1 MAPIIIDTGIFDR
14 PILIQTDNQS
24 RIVREI
30 VIEEQNPII
39 IDTGIFD
46 RPILVQ
52 PKQFELS
59 ENSKQ
64 VSQRSYVVQEGDSE
78 VLVEEVVYEEFI
90 DEDDGADGERVVV
103 EEIVEEYID
112 ENGNVI
118 RKVSQGESSNDESV
132 VVEEV
137 VEEQP
142 VEIVEEKQTEAP
154 VQETENVVEEV
165 VEEVVSEP
173 KYIVVEEQ
181 EKPIIIDTGV
191 FDRPILIQSGV
202 EQQPKEVVVSQD
214 EPAECRGDTGCWWL
228 FHKPQATEVVEE
240 EEKPIIIDTGIF
252 DRPILVQ
259 SGVEQ
264 QPREVVVE
272 EEEKPIIIDTGIF
285 DRPILVQ
292 SGVEQQPRE
301 VVVEEEKPIIIDTGI
316 FDRPILVQSGV
327 EQQPREVVVAQ
338 DEPAECRGDTG
349 CWWLFYKPQATE
361 VIEEQPREVVVEEEE
376 KPIII
381 DTGIFDRPILVQS
394 GVEQQPREVV
404 IEEEEKPIII
414 DTGIFD
420 RPILVQSG
428 VEQQPRE
435 IVVAQDEPAEC
446 RGDTGCW
453 WLFTK
458 PETTVEVVEVPE
470 VAERS
475 VEVPEVVAVVPE
487 EKDDSV
493 LKVHCKLPLG
503 YEGKQWVPYANRSV
517 ECLTSLPLGIDFH
530 TPERQWV
537 PYANRSVEVLCAL
550 PLGYHPVEE
559 VKEVPAPAPA
569 PVEEAKERA
578 AAPVEAVPVAAENI
592 SNVKEVPADNADII
606 EQLKREIMIRDQLLK
621 KKDDELDELKNIVD
635 KKDNELKSQNTE
647 YQNLIRSNEELNHQL
662 TQLNIMNKKLQQNV
676 KSSGLVT
683 PPNEGERE
691 IEANNALLSCRLEN
705 AAIHNEIKLKNAE
718 IEKLTSRIVAL
729 NQQLARLTLSVDEE
743 QRKDRETISILRSKV
758 DGYLEKLVKL
768 NGQVSAL
775 TLLIDE
781 LKSNKEATAENSAP
795 ASTSNGNNAVAKKY
809 IYLSPESRQIITNIV
824 SRATQNKCN
833 ILWILA
839 LLFIF
844 FIFFLFKFVF
854 KV

>member
-14 PILIQTDNQS
+14 PILIQNDNVNQS
-24 RIVREI
+24 RIVKEI
-30 VIEEQNPII
+30 VIEEQKPVI

-46 RPILVQ
+46 RPILIQ

-78 VLVEEVVYEEFI
+78 VLVEEVVYEEYI
-90 DEDDGADGERVVV
+90 DEDDGADGERVIV
-103 EEIVEEYID
+103 EEIVEEYVD
-112 ENGNVI
+112 EN
-118 RKVSQGESSNDESV
+118 
-132 VVEEV
+132 
-137 VEEQP
+137 
-142 VEIVEEKQTEAP
+142 
-154 VQETENVVEEV
+154 
-165 VEEVVSEP
+165 
-173 KYIVVEEQ
+173 
-181 EKPIIIDTGV
+181 
-191 FDRPILIQSGV
+191 
-202 EQQPKEVVVSQD
+202 
-214 EPAECRGDTGCWWL
+214 
-228 FHKPQATEVVEE
+228 E

-264 QPREVVVE
+264 QQPREVVVAQGEPAECRGDTGCWWLFYKPQTTEVVEEQPREIVVVE

-301 VVVEEEKPIIIDTGI
+301 VVVVEEEESQSSLTLVSSTDQFLFNLVLNNNQEKPILVQSGVEQQQPREVVIAQGEPAECRGDTGCWWLFYKPQTTEIVEEQPREVIVEEEEKPIIIDTEVVVVEEEKPIIIDTGI

-327 EQQPREVVVAQ
+327 EQQPREVVVVEEEEKPIIIDTGIFDRPILVQSGVEQQQQPREVVVVAQ

-349 CWWLFYKPQATE
+349 CWWLFYKPQTTE
-361 VIEEQPREVVVEEEE
+361 IVEEQPREVIVEEEE

-404 IEEEEKPIII
+404 VVEEEEKPIII

-420 RPILVQSG
+420 KPILVQSG
-428 VEQQPRE
+428 VEQQQPRE
-435 IVVAQDEPAEC
+435 VVVVAQGEPAEC

-453 WLFTK
+453 WLFAK
-458 PETTVEVVEVPE
+458 PEVTTEV
-470 VAERS
+470 
-475 VEVPEVVAVVPE
+475 
-487 EKDDSV
+487 
-493 LKVHCKLPLG
+493 
-503 YEGKQWVPYANRSV
+503 
-517 ECLTSLPLGIDFH
+517 
-530 TPERQWV
+530 
-537 PYANRSVEVLCAL
+537 
-550 PLGYHPVEE
+550 
-559 VKEVPAPAPA
+559 
-569 PVEEAKERA
+569 
-578 AAPVEAVPVAAENI
+578 
-592 SNVKEVPADNADII
+592 
-606 EQLKREIMIRDQLLK
+606 REIMIRDQLLK

-635 KKDNELKSQNTE
+635 KKDSELKSQNND

-662 TQLNIMNKKLQQNV
+662 TQLNILNKKLQQNV

-683 PPNEGERE
+683 PPNETERD
-691 IEANNALLSCRLEN
+691 IEAHNALLSCRLEN
-705 AAIHNEIKLKNAE
+705 AAINNEIKLKNAE

-768 NGQVSAL
+768 NGQVSSL

-781 LKSNKEATAENSAP
+781 LKKNKEATTTEST
-795 ASTSNGNNAVAKKY
+795 ASTSNGNNAVARKY

-833 ILWILA
+833 IL
-839 LLFIF
+839 
-844 FIFFLFKFVF
+844 
-854 KV
+854 